1 MKKNYFFPQLQ
12 LIYYQINSRLNYK
25 WIISVFVLCCFSLSG
40 YAQKE
45 KEIIP
50 LVCVKKIDAGLFQA
64 TFSYENPTKKEVV
77 IDENGSIIKSNNGKK
92 VAKGLNRFK
101 PGLNKKA
108 FTKEFGPG
116 DFVEWTITSN
126 GQTKTVVANGN
137 SAYCEPDD
145 SFIFPVIGNGKS
157 FDLIGQELTS
167 LCDGIAGDEPSP
179 LIFQLNDNK
188 VLVEIIPVKG
198 QFQGAIDLLKGIT
211 PQCSTIAS
219 PFNIPDSDF
228 LLYDSTKTIE
238 EVLEGLAAIDVFI
251 AEDVICKLNDYP
263 CVINFARPA
272 YPSIK
277 NAFADGNTG
286 LAVSQGD
293 ATQTTD
299 IVRESFKL
307 IDADGNVLPVDGKG
321 ITIGVMSNSF
331 DRQPFSTG
339 NPSKATLD
347 VIAGDL
353 PGEGNENYVTPVDV
367 LLDYPF
373 GEASDEGRAMMHII
387 HDIAP
392 GAKLAFHAS
401 SLSPRNFEVGFKA
414 LAGLN
419 ESNELIELDLK
430 SNIIVDD
437 ISFVTE
443 PFFGEGRI
451 SAAID
456 AFTDAGGIH
465 FTSAGNFGDNG
476 FQGVFNPSSGVPVT
490 NFIDS
495 NLTRAHVFGINSD
508 GSEDYLQKISV
519 VEGTYMIALQWKEA
533 AASQANEQGA
543 LDDLDIYI
551 VDDLGR
557 LLVGSNRV
565 NIAGDPTEVIVFRA
579 TGSGDANILITSA
592 NGDTSVPFRYIAF
605 QSEGLT
611 WEFETPGTPTVSGHA
626 MTENSVTVGAIRY
639 NKTEPEV
646 FSSFGGTLADGNQV
660 VAIDFAAPDGVDTN
674 VGSIGTKYFSNGVPV
689 DETPEYPNFFG
700 TSASAPSAAAAV
712 ALLQSALPTWYPDLS
727 NPGESSISVSD
738 VIDLFKENVR
748 DGSSINPQA
757 GAGMIDAN
765 KVFNSLAAQT
775 GRITSFV
782 FDPVTDSENASI
794 KTVTIK
800 IIGEFFPDLDSGD
813 TYDPNLDPGEDNKP
827 VVYLDGVAIAYTVG
841 EDGEIL
847 ATIPPFSGNPDLQI
861 YTAPKDGTEG
871 NGGFSEPYKFFQDGK
886 NIITVTANPM
896 TIKFGEEYKSKLT
909 YTVEG
914 IELPEGETSY
924 ATVLSNLGF
933 PDIVLET
940 PVDNVDYPDVN
951 NYPISPSFDGS
962 FVDTD
967 ADGVP
972 DVYDQ
977 CPETPADAI
986 EVDSNGCTVA
996 QKEAE
1001 GFTPA
1006 TTYKVNFIAKNLA
1019 IEKNNLIIRPKDIDN
1034 ATYGEKIAVELEYSG
1049 FGITNDAGVESF
1061 ELIND
1066 PEAFLNKI
1074 KGEHLKDFYKDAAT
1088 GITPVGII
1096 NNFKPGETFDAL
1108 GVDRYQDILDLL
1120 ENGSWISSEN
1130 TFLNRLEEN
1139 PYRGGSYPVD
1149 AGFAERVYG
1158 SVNTDL
1164 GTGFI
1169 NFNPLDFTAYL
1180 DEFAPDKSIENGQA
1194 LGIINGQALGIIN
1207 GQSIGIING
1216 QALGII
1222 NGQAIGIING
1232 QAIGIVN
1239 GQAFGIVNGQ
1249 AFGIVNGQAFGIING
1264 QAFGI
1269 INNDSGLGTGLDT
1282 NDYDKVF
1289 SLIDATD
1296 YSAQCLTE
1304 GNCSISTYYA
1314 LNLIT
1319 GVEATDSA
1327 PQYIFPGSFINPIS
1341 DNFNIIYQKGELTV
1355 AKKDLTTETTSLSL
1369 PYGGDISAAISTE
1382 FDFAYDDTTESVFPD
1397 GIPYYFENTDGSDT
1411 KEYELGDKMN
1421 VGTYNIKIRDIAD
1434 NYTILNGLG
1443 QLTITEA
1450 TLTVDATI
1458 AENIKYGETPS
1469 ITAEISGFPYND
1481 DADTSNDE
1489 DASTLFPE
1497 DEGGIPYFFMKQ
1509 GETPDCD
1516 TCVKYY
1522 IPYVAGA
1529 DKMDVGVYDIF
1540 IMDEDADNYKIEF
1553 AADRGNLTVEPAT
1566 LTATTT
1572 ALSLE
1577 YGDDVSESIVS
1588 TISGFAYVDE
1598 NESTVFPD
1606 GSGGALIPYIFTDE
1620 AGSVLEIASVKERGI
1635 YTIEVTAP
1643 VSGNYV
1649 MDYGL
1654 EHGDLTITEAT
1665 LSFDP
1670 IAAPVTYGNDPVID
1684 PQFEGFADGEG
1695 ASNLINATYYFKKDG
1710 DPTEYTIGG
1719 PDKMDVGT
1727 YKIFIN
1733 DDITDNYSI
1742 VREGSGTLTI
1752 NKAALVVT
1760 ISPEESIVS
1769 QGDIPMLT
1777 TLISDSA
1784 YNEKVVD
1791 VFGSPVPYEFEDENG
1806 AIFYDTSIPGVFK
1819 VRVPEPANYLISYAN
1834 EATLLINSDGN
1845 SRKVRTYA
1853 DCVKYNES
1861 TDDYT
1866 VIFRYE
1872 NENDE
1877 VVFVPVGDDNNLD
1890 GGVIEGKPPTSFVPG
1905 TGTFEIRFDGNPL
1918 TWSLTTFGSTNKSSV
1933 SSLNQS
1939 GTGECDAK
1947 IDADYTLYPNPV
1959 TGNQLTITQNVAE
1972 VSTVFVLD
1980 MYGRVLYPEYGF
1992 DGTNNTIY
2000 IDMSDA
2006 NRYPSGMYIVKIVSQ
2021 DQVKTYSIIKE

>member
-1 MKKNYFFPQLQ
+1 M
-12 LIYYQINSRLNYK
+12 I
-25 WIISVFVLCCFSLSG
+25 
-40 YAQKE
+40 E
-45 KEIIP
+45 
-50 LVCVKKIDAGLFQA
+50 CVKDLRNGLYQA
-64 TFSYENPTKKEVV
+64 TFGYENPTKNEVV
-77 IDENGSIIKSNNGKK
+77 IDENGSIIKSNKGKR

-101 PGLNKKA
+101 PGANSKT

-116 DFVEWTITSN
+116 DYVEWTIISN
-126 GQTKTVVANGN
+126 GKEHTVVANAN
-137 SAYCEPDD
+137 SAKCEPDD

-167 LCDGIAGDEPSP
+167 LCDGIAGEQPSP
-179 LIFQLNDNK
+179 LIFQLNNNK

-219 PFNIPDSDF
+219 PFNVPDSDF

-251 AEDVICKLNDYP
+251 TEDVICKLNDYP

-277 NAFADGNTG
+277 NAFANGNTG

-307 IDADGNVLPVDGKG
+307 INADGNVLPVDGTG

-331 DRQPFSTG
+331 NKQPFSAP

-353 PGEGNENYVTPVDV
+353 PGEGNEHYGTPVDV

-437 ISFVTE
+437 ITFVTE

-451 SAAID
+451 SAAIN

-476 FQGVFNPSSGVPVT
+476 FQGVFNPSSAVPVT

-495 NLTRAHVFGINSD
+495 NLTRAHVFGTNSD

-533 AASQANEQGA
+533 AASQVNDLGA

-605 QSEGLT
+605 QSDGLT

-646 FSSFGGTLADGNQV
+646 FSSFGGTLADGNQL

-727 NPGESSISVSD
+727 NPGKSTKTVEN
-738 VIDLFKENVR
+738 VIDLFKINVG
-748 DGSSINPQA
+748 DGFSSDDAQA

-800 IIGEFFPDLDSGD
+800 IIGEFFPDLDIGD
-813 TYDPNLDPGEDNKP
+813 TYDPNLDPGDDNKP

-841 EDGEIL
+841 NDGEIL

-861 YTAPKDGTEG
+861 YTAPKDGSEG

-940 PVDNVDYPDVN
+940 PVDDVDYPDVN
-951 NYPISPSFDGS
+951 NYPIRASFDGS

-977 CPETPADAI
+977 CPETPADAL

-996 QKEAE
+996 QKDAE
-1001 GFTPA
+1001 DFTPA

-1019 IEKNNLIIRPKDIDN
+1019 IEKNNLVIRPKNIEN
-1034 ATYGEKIAVELEYSG
+1034 ATYGEKITVELEYSG
-1049 FGITNDAGVESF
+1049 FGTTNDTGVESF

-1066 PEAFLNKI
+1066 PEAFLTKI
-1074 KGEHLKDFYKDAAT
+1074 TGEHLKDFYIDATT

-1096 NNFKPGETFDAL
+1096 NNFKQGTALDPL
-1108 GVDRYQDILDLL
+1108 GVDRYQDILNLL
-1120 ENGSWISSEN
+1120 ENGSWMSSEN
-1130 TFLNRLEEN
+1130 TFLNRVEAV
-1139 PYRGGSYPVD
+1139 PYRGEEHPEDEGYP
-1149 AGFAERVYG
+1149 ERVYG
-1158 SVNTDL
+1158 FDNPDL
-1164 GTGFI
+1164 ENGFI

-1180 DEFAPDKSIENGQA
+1180 DYYDTEPEGSIGNGKV
-1194 LGIINGQALGIIN
+1194 LGIINGQRLGVINGQRLGIINGKVLGIINGRVLGVINGQRLGIIN
-1207 GQSIGIING
+1207 GQRLGVING
-1216 QALGII
+1216 QRLGII
-1222 NGQAIGIING
+1222 
-1232 QAIGIVN
+1232 
-1239 GQAFGIVNGQ
+1239 
-1249 AFGIVNGQAFGIING
+1249 
-1264 QAFGI
+1264 
-1269 INNDSGLGTGLDT
+1269 NDSGLGSGLDT
-1282 NDYDKVF
+1282 NDYNQVF
-1289 SLIDATD
+1289 SIIDETDFITEDGCIDADCNGT
-1296 YSAQCLTE
+1296 
-1304 GNCSISTYYA
+1304 ISKFWA

-1319 GVEATDSA
+1319 GVDVTSD
-1327 PQYIFPGSFINPIS
+1327 PHYIFPGTFINPIS
-1341 DNFNIIYQKGELTV
+1341 DNFNITYEKAELTV
-1355 AKKDLTTETTSLSL
+1355 AKKDLATETTSLSI

-1382 FDFAYDDTTESVFPD
+1382 FDFAYDDTKESVFLE
-1397 GIPYYFENTDGSDT
+1397 GIPYYFENTDASDT

-1434 NYTILNGLG
+1434 NYTIINGLG

-1458 AENIKYGETPS
+1458 TENIKYGETPS

-1509 GETPDCD
+1509 GETPDSCTD
-1516 TCVKYY
+1516 CTIYY
-1522 IPYVAGA
+1522 LPYVAGS

-1540 IMDEDADNYKIEF
+1540 ITDEDADNYKIEF
-1553 AADRGNLTVEPAT
+1553 AADRGTLTVEPAT

-1577 YGDDVSESIVS
+1577 YGDDVGESIVS

-1606 GSGGALIPYIFTDE
+1606 GSGGALIPYVFTDE
-1620 AGSVLEIASVKERGI
+1620 SGSVLGIASVKERGI

-1670 IAAPVTYGNDPVID
+1670 IAESVSYGTAPDID
-1684 PQFEGFADGEG
+1684 PQFDGFADGEG
-1695 ASNLINATYYFKKDG
+1695 VSNLKNATYYFKKEG
-1710 DPTEYTIGG
+1710 DPIEYTIGG

-1727 YKIFIN
+1727 YEIFIN
-1733 DDITDNYSI
+1733 DDSTDNYSI
-1742 VREGSGTLTI
+1742 VRKGSGTVTI
-1752 NKAALVVT
+1752 NKAVLLVS
-1760 ISPEESIVS
+1760 ISPDELIVN
-1769 QGDIPMLT
+1769 QGDVPMLT
-1777 TLISDSA
+1777 TQFISGNVYD
-1784 YNEKVVD
+1784 EEVED
-1791 VFGSPVPYEFEDENG
+1791 VFPQGIPYYYEGESGTFDN
-1806 AIFYDTSIPGVFK
+1806 TSVSGVFTI
-1819 VRVPEPANYLISYAN
+1819 RIADPTNYVISYDN
-1834 EATLLINSDGN
+1834 EATLL
-1845 SRKVRTYA
+1845 
-1853 DCVKYNES
+1853 
-1861 TDDYT
+1861 
-1866 VIFRYE
+1866 
-1872 NENDE
+1872 
-1877 VVFVPVGDDNNLD
+1877 
-1890 GGVIEGKPPTSFVPG
+1890 
-1905 TGTFEIRFDGNPL
+1905 
-1918 TWSLTTFGSTNKSSV
+1918 
-1933 SSLNQS
+1933 
-1939 GTGECDAK
+1939 
-1947 IDADYTLYPNPV
+1947 
-1959 TGNQLTITQNVAE
+1959 
-1972 VSTVFVLD
+1972 
-1980 MYGRVLYPEYGF
+1980 
-1992 DGTNNTIY
+1992 
-2000 IDMSDA
+2000 
-2006 NRYPSGMYIVKIVSQ
+2006 
-2021 DQVKTYSIIKE
+2021 DQF